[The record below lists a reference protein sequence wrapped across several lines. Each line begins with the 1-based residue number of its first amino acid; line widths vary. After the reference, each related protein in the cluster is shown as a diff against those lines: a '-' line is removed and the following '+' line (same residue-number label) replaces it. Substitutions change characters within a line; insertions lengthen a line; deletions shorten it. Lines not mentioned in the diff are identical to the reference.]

1 MIDHDAKPGP
11 LERCQISGSENLVEV
26 LDLGHQPLCD
36 ALLTH
41 AQLDQPEMTFPLRL
55 MFCPESGLAQL
66 GYVAPGEQVYPADYP
81 YKAGISWPVVH
92 AHRAMAAELVRRFG
106 PGFCVDVGC
115 NDGTLLKELRE
126 LGCEV
131 LGVEPTDV
139 AQLAQRE
146 NGVVTLQ
153 RFFGEECSAAIRQG
167 MGQAKLITMTNVFAH
182 MAGLGEVMR
191 GICTLLAKDGVFVT
205 ESHYLLDVL
214 EKTQF
219 DTVYHEHIRTYSL
232 KALQLL
238 APQYGL
244 EVFDV
249 ERPGRYGGN
258 LRAYVGWAGRRP
270 VAQAVGALRALEEAR
285 GLHSLEAWAAFRAR
299 ALRARE
305 TFMAWLYRMQTSGF
319 RVGGKSCP
327 GRAST
332 LINWYGIKPELVPY
346 LAEIDGS
353 LKIGKL
359 SPGAHIPVVHERE
372 MLRDPPDYLV
382 LFAWHYGDQI
392 IERLWREGVRSRF
405 VVPLPEFTVVD
416 GALQAAA

>member
-1 MIDHDAKPGP
+1 MIEHDLNQGP

-36 ALLTH
+36 ALLTR
-41 AQLDQPEMTFPLRL
+41 AQLDQPELTYPLRL
-55 MFCPESGLAQL
+55 MFCPDSGLAQL
-66 GYVAPGEQVYPADYP
+66 DYVVRGGVVYPAEYP
-81 YKAGISWPVVH
+81 YKAGVSWPVVA
-92 AHRAMAAELVRRFG
+92 AHQAMAAELVRRFG
-106 PGFCVDVGC
+106 AGRYVDIGC
-115 NDGTLLKELRE
+115 NDGTLLAALKA
-126 LGCEV
+126 LGCQG

-139 AQLAQRE
+139 AKVAATRGLEVRQD
-146 NGVVTLQ
+146 
-153 RFFGEECSAAIRQG
+153 FFGEVLATNLREEEGAADVV
-167 MGQAKLITMTNVFAH
+167 TMTNVFAH
-182 MAGLGEVMR
+182 MANLGDVMR
-191 GICTLLAKDGVFVT
+191 GICELLAKDGVFVT

-258 LRAYVGWAGRRP
+258 LRAYIGWAGRRP

-285 GLHSLEAWAAFRAR
+285 GLHTLEAWAAFRAR

-305 TFMAWLYRMQTSGF
+305 TFMAWLYRIQTSGF

-353 LKIGKL
+353 LKIGL
-359 SPGAHIPVVHERE
+359 YSPGAHIPVVHERE